1 MKLSRPQT
9 LFDGFSFSE
18 KAILNTINLIGV
30 PFDETA
36 SFRKGAAL
44 GPEKIREVS
53 DQIETYSPYLN
64 LDLLNIKLTDLGNIK
79 STNHNSSDDFLTQLI
94 TFYNLL
100 FPIQDKFKILTIG
113 GEHSI
118 SIAPIINF
126 LKRYKNLTVLHLDAH
141 ADLRDGY
148 QNHKYSHASVIRRAI
163 DQFDIEQNLIQFGIR
178 SGTKEEFS
186 WMRKHQTIKHSIEE
200 LDKSISVIPNDF
212 PIYLTIDVD
221 FFDPCFVPG
230 TGTPE
235 AGGENFN
242 TFIKI
247 IKLLENKFVVGA
259 DVVELAPQIDPTGN
273 SAIFASKLIRE
284 LILLLGRDQ

>member
-1 MKLSRPQT
+1 
-9 LFDGFSFSE
+9 
-18 KAILNTINLIGV
+18 
-30 PFDETA
+30 
-36 SFRKGAAL
+36 
-44 GPEKIREVS
+44 
-53 DQIETYSPYLN
+53 
-64 LDLLNIKLTDLGNIK
+64 
-79 STNHNSSDDFLTQLI
+79 
-94 TFYNLL
+94 
-100 FPIQDKFKILTIG
+100 
-113 GEHSI
+113 
-118 SIAPIINF
+118 
-126 LKRYKNLTVLHLDAH
+126 
-141 ADLRDGY
+141 
-148 QNHKYSHASVIRRAI
+148 
-163 DQFDIEQNLIQFGIR
+163 
-178 SGTKEEFS
+178 
-186 WMRKHQTIKHSIEE
+186 MRKHQTIKHSIEE

>member
-163 DQFDIEQNLIQFGIR
+163 DQFDIEQNLIQFSAR
-178 SGTKEEFS
+178 S
-186 WMRKHQTIKHSIEE
+186 
-200 LDKSISVIPNDF
+200 
-212 PIYLTIDVD
+212 Y
-221 FFDPCFVPG
+221 
-230 TGTPE
+230 
-235 AGGENFN
+235 
-242 TFIKI
+242 
-247 IKLLENKFVVGA
+247 
-259 DVVELAPQIDPTGN
+259 
-273 SAIFASKLIRE
+273 SKLN
-284 LILLLGRDQ
+284 